1 MSQNIVAAT
10 QSYEDWLATQV
21 SIVAKDITAKHENM
35 ASNPFLF
42 LRATYY
48 RWAQTFP
55 TVCPKVSV
63 APKVLAVGDLHCEN
77 FGTWRDSEGRLAW
90 GVNDFD
96 EAWDL
101 PYTND
106 LVRLATSLRLA
117 TTEGGFGLSAED
129 ACAELLDGYTMAVRS
144 QRAAFVL
151 EERHA
156 HLRALAEMNRGNA
169 AAFWKKL
176 TALPASDDIPE
187 DARVLLLA
195 GLPKGVGDVR
205 LSPRIAGQGSL
216 GRQRYVAVAE
226 LNGGLVAREAKAAAP
241 SSCSWASSVSGVPPL
256 CDRILAEVVR
266 CPDPFYAL
274 EQGRWVVRRLAPACS
289 RIELDTAR
297 RGPDRRKLVAS
308 MGAEIAN
315 VHFGKGPLDAVSADL
330 AERHENWLVK
340 ASGKMEDQVRADWKD
355 WRRAVKGK

>member
-1 MSQNIVAAT
+1 MSQDIVAAT
-10 QSYEDWLATQV
+10 QSYEEWLATQV
-21 SIVAKDITAKHENM
+21 EIVAKDIATKHANM
-35 ASNPFLF
+35 ANSPFLF

-55 TVCPKVSV
+55 EVCPKISV

-77 FGTWRDSEGRLAW
+77 FGTWRDAEGRLAW

-101 PYTND
+101 PYTHD

-117 TTEGGFGLSAED
+117 TAEDGFGLAAED
-129 ACAELLDGYTMAVRS
+129 ACADLLDGYTKAVRS
-144 QRAAFVL
+144 KRAAFVL

-156 HLRALAEMNRGNA
+156 HLRALAEMNRGNS
-169 AAFWKKL
+169 AAFWKKM
-176 TALPASDDIPE
+176 TAQPATDDIPE
-187 DARVLLLA
+187 DVRFLLLDA
-195 GLPKGVGDVR
+195 LPKKAGEVR
-205 LSPRIAGQGSL
+205 LSTRVAGQGSL
-216 GRQRYVAVAE
+216 GRQRFVAVAE
-226 LNGGLVAREAKAAAP
+226 LDGGLVAREAKAAAP
-241 SSCSWASSVSGVPPL
+241 SACSWATSVTGVPPL
-256 CDRILAEVVR
+256 YERILGEAVR

-297 RGPDRRKLVAS
+297 RGPDRRKLVVS

-315 VHFGKGPLDAVSADL
+315 VHFGKGPLDAVAADL
-330 AERHENWLVK
+330 AERSSSWLVK

-355 WRRAVKGK
+355 WRRAFKGK